1 MKFLTLEQF
10 MNTYNLKNQTMTTS
24 DLIKKL
30 SLANIK
36 DVNIYPRDSIVKS
49 KKGICNI
56 DDGSQGGTHW
66 VAYFTEGSS
75 SYFDSFGGSPDQWL
89 IKQLPKPII
98 YHNYIIQGINSKM
111 CGTYCLYF
119 LYLLENNVNYEDAV
133 LNIFFS

>member
-1 MKFLTLEQF
+1 
-10 MNTYNLKNQTMTTS
+10 MNTYGLKNQTMTTS
-24 DLIKKL
+24 DLLEKL

-36 DVNIYPRDSIVKS
+36 GVKIYPRDSQIKTT
-49 KKGICNI
+49 KGICNI
-56 DDGSQGGTHW
+56 DNGSQGGTHW
-66 VAYFTEGSS
+66 VAFEGS
-75 SYFDSFGGSPDQWL
+75 SYFDSFGGPPDQWL

-98 YHNYIIQGINSKM
+98 YHNYIIQDIYSKM

>member
-1 MKFLTLEQF
+1 MILTLEQF
-10 MNTYNLKNQTMTTS
+10 MKSYGLKNQTMTTS
-24 DLIKKL
+24 DLIEKL
-30 SLANIK
+30 SMANIK
-36 DVNIYPRDSIVKS
+36 DVNIYPRDSQIKTT
-49 KKGICNI
+49 KGICNI

-66 VAYFTEGSS
+66 VAFEGS
-75 SYFDSFGGSPDQWL
+75 SYFDSFGGPPDQWL

-98 YHNYIIQGINSKM
+98 YHNYIIQDIYSKM